1 MSFYN
6 IFSSSAKNGQR
17 KYIQL
22 CNSALDSVYID
33 ASSGVAYWTLPTDDN
48 IKSVIAYTH
57 IDSNGAF
64 FYETLPEGD
73 ISPNIPSIA
82 SAVARKNVSIIER
95 MNRSQCEE
103 FIGKKYSQAE
113 SSAQKKLLADYI
125 FELNDAANRESDSSG
140 NVVEDNEANASED
153 SQIDDVDP
161 NLEADLNDSFQFKV
175 SLDISDLNF
184 KWLFRLESYLN

>member
-6 IFSSSAKNGQR
+6 IFSSNANKNGQR

-22 CNSALDSVYID
+22 CNCALDSVYID
-33 ASSGVAYWTLPTDDN
+33 ASSGVAHWTLPTDDN
-48 IKSVIAYTH
+48 VKSIIAYTH

-73 ISPNIPSIA
+73 ITPNIPSIA

-140 NVVEDNEANASED
+140 NVVDNEASASED
-153 SQIDDVDP
+153 SQIDDEDP
-161 NLEADLNDSFQFKV
+161 NHEADLSDSFQFKV
-175 SLDISDLNF
+175 SLDIADMNF
-184 KWLFRLESYLN
+184 KLIFRLESYLN